1 MVARGRPRVMHSG
14 GPPHRR
20 QGVEKGGASAGRT
33 TIGYRVAVRSRLA
46 NRVRGERGL
55 THRERVGTRRTHGT
69 CVSSCVGVT
78 MYSRACKNYSRLD
91 CNLTF

>member
-1 MVARGRPRVMHSG
+1 MHSG

-20 QGVEKGGASAGRT
+20 QGVERGGASAGRT
-33 TIGYRVAVRSRLA
+33 TIGYRVAVRPRLA

-55 THRERVGTRRTHGT
+55 THLERVGTRRTRGM
-69 CVSSCVGVT
+69 CVNSCVGVT
-78 MYSRACKNYSRLD
+78 VYLRACKNYSRLG